1 MNYLYF
7 GDNLDILKKLCLD
20 HPDGVIDLIYI
31 DPPFNSKRNYNVLFE
46 DVDLKDAKAQK
57 EAFADTWSRVSY
69 VETLYEIAAVDKS
82 LYEVL
87 NAFDRTAIS
96 KSAISYLATM
106 AIRVWH
112 MRKILKETG
121 SFYLHCDPTMSHYL
135 KIVCD
140 VIFGEDQFR
149 NEIIWKRM
157 TPSGFKGKTDMGT
170 SHDVILRYTK
180 TNNFTYHPIVIA
192 YSDDY
197 LQRRFNKIDE
207 DGRRFKDEK
216 IGTATSQAT
225 IDALKTQGKIYITKT
240 GKLRI
245 KHYLDE
251 AVGFP
256 IDDVWTD
263 IPPINSQAQER
274 LGYPTQKPERL
285 LERLLLASSNEGDLV
300 ADFFCGCGT
309 TIAVAQKLHRRW
321 FGVDISH
328 LAIKLIV
335 KRLQDTYDTKY
346 DSIRQTFEIH
356 GIPKDI
362 ASAKELAAN
371 TEKGRLK
378 FQDWV
383 IEFLLGGV
391 SNPKKTADGGWDGH
405 MTFALGKKKEIVL
418 IEVKSGKVNVKQ
430 LREFIQV
437 VHAQQAAIGV
447 FVCFEEFI
455 TEPMMRE
462 AKQQGYYTPSAAAL
476 GEYATQFPAMQ
487 LLAVERI
494 LQGEQVKMPMTTQ
507 GVFKTAGKHLQDST
521 QEELL

>member
-7 GDNLDILKKLCLD
+7 GDNLDVLKKLCLD

-69 VETLYEIAAVDKS
+69 VDTLHEIAAVDKS

-140 VIFGEDQFR
+140 LIFGEKNFL
-149 NEIIWKRM
+149 NELTWCYKERGISKTQYNKKHDILLFYAKKRGLHTFNYHAIIE
-157 TPSGFKGKTDMGT
+157 D
-170 SHDVILRYTK
+170 
-180 TNNFTYHPIVIA
+180 
-192 YSDDY
+192 YSDVTIKKFKY
-197 LQRRFNKIDE
+197 VDE
-207 DGRRFKDEK
+207 QGRHF
-216 IGTATSQAT
+216 
-225 IDALKTQGKIYITKT
+225 
-240 GKLRI
+240 RI
-245 KHYLDE
+245 RGRNVQE
-251 AVGFP
+251 AGQ
-256 IDDVWTD
+256 WRKKTD
-263 IPPINSQAQER
+263 IPIESESEYTYRQYFDETKGALPRDWFEMPFLNQAAKER
-274 LGYPTQKPERL
+274 LGYPTQKPEKL
-285 LERLLLASSNEGDLV
+285 LERLLLASSSEGDLV

-328 LAIKLIV
+328 LAVKLIV

-346 DSIRQTFEIH
+346 ASIRQTFEIH

-371 TEKGRLK
+371 TDKGRLK

-405 MTFALGKKKEIVL
+405 MTFAMGKKKEIVL

-462 AKQQGYYTPSAAAL
+462 AKQQGYYTPSAVAL
-476 GEYATQFPAMQ
+476 GEYATQFPTMQ

-507 GVFKTAGKHLQDST
+507 GVFKTAGKHVEDSA